1 MKKPID
7 VITIYHITH
16 IDNLPGIIKAGGLYS
31 QEVFESKPTYLSVG
45 MAEVKRRRASRKVE
59 CFPGT
64 MVAEYVPFYF
74 CPRSVMLY
82 ILHKGNHPGI
92 TYKGGQEPILHLCA
106 PLRQVVTWASRAGRN
121 WCFTNANATAWYTD
135 FYNSVSE
142 VDNIDWQAVESLNF
156 ANEDIKE
163 AKQAEFL
170 MHEFF
175 DFSLFTHIGVC
186 SLGIRDRVSE
196 ILMNSGYNPSVAVHK
211 DWYF

>member
-1 MKKPID
+1 
-7 VITIYHITH
+7 VI
-16 IDNLPGIIKAGGLYS
+16 
-31 QEVFESKPTYLSVG
+31 
-45 MAEVKRRRASRKVE
+45 
-59 CFPGT
+59 
-64 MVAEYVPFYF
+64 
-74 CPRSVMLY
+74 
-82 ILHKGNHPGI
+82 
-92 TYKGGQEPILHLCA
+92 
-106 PLRQVVTWASRAGRN
+106 TWASHAGRN

-142 VDNIDWQAVESLNF
+142 VDKIDWQAVESLNF

-175 DFSLFTHIGVC
+175 DFSHFTHIGVC

-196 ILMNSGYNPSVAVHK
+196 ILKDSGYNPSVAVHK